1 MVSYN
6 PLQSL
11 PSTEELP
18 DSDDTSVDYEL
29 QTLVPTTLRVILK
42 HVVSS

>member
-18 DSDDTSVDYEL
+18 DSDDTSVDYEV
-29 QTLVPTTLRVILK
+29 QTLVPDDSEGNFKTRC
-42 HVVSS
+42 